1 MKDSEKLIQTMEGKK
16 WDAQQ
21 LLLWGE
27 KIMPTEKY
35 KEFREHPVGKLS
47 LELVLEEMILK
58 EEGLL

>member
-1 MKDSEKLIQTMEGKK
+1 MNNFSMTEEGKK

-21 LLLWGE
+21 LEVWGK
-27 KIMPTEKY
+27 KIIPTEKY

-47 LELVLEEMILK
+47 LELTLEEMRLK